1 MPIQNATKG
10 TVLAETFAEART
22 WKEQFMGLMFKPVS
36 PLVFVF
42 DKEQKVDLHSW
53 FCKGAIDLV
62 FLNDEWEV
70 VELFRELSP
79 WRMYRSKNKALFLLE
94 LPAGTVFKSRT
105 EIGDVI
111 QLLHHEHF

>member
-1 MPIQNATKG
+1 MPIVNSTKD
-10 TVLAETFAEART
+10 TVLAESYDEART
-22 WKEQFMGLMFKPVS
+22 WKEQFRGLMFKEIT

-42 DKEQKVDLHSW
+42 DKEQRVDLHSW

-70 VELFRELSP
+70 VEIFREWSP
-79 WRMYRSKNKALFLLE
+79 WRTYRSNNRALFLLE

-105 EIGDVI
+105 EVGDTL
-111 QLLHHEHF
+111 QLLK